1 MPSTEFEQIV
11 LAGADDHDLTKLSEY
26 EKVGGYQSLRKAL
39 GMERQAVLDEL
50 IAASVRGRGG
60 AGFPSG
66 RKASFVPKP
75 EQTLPRS
82 PGIHDEWLDGIV
94 EGSQPMASFEYSA
107 PFTETMLLGNVAL
120 RLGRRLEWD
129 AAAMRVTND
138 ANAEQFLK
146 KEYRRGF
153 ELTRP

>member
-1 MPSTEFEQIV
+1 
-11 LAGADDHDLTKLSEY
+11 
-26 EKVGGYQSLRKAL
+26 
-39 GMERQAVLDEL
+39 
-50 IAASVRGRGG
+50 
-60 AGFPSG
+60 
-66 RKASFVPKP
+66 
-75 EQTLPRS
+75 
-82 PGIHDEWLDGIV
+82 
-94 EGSQPMASFEYSA
+94 MASFEYSA